1 MTSSTAA
8 TTPLPSANQTRKV
21 TGRKLTAASGA
32 GAPGKAESSSA
43 GAKAAGQA
51 QGSGNDV
58 QRDRAPSKALL
69 VLEMLQQPE
78 GATLE
83 QMVAATGWL
92 PHTTRAML
100 TGLRKKGHA
109 VTSEKLDGVRTYRV
123 SAGQHQ

>member
-1 MTSSTAA
+1 MNSSTAT
-8 TTPLPSANQTRKV
+8 TTPNSSAKEARKV
-21 TGRKLTAASGA
+21 TGRKQTAASGA
-32 GAPGKAESSSA
+32 GAPGKAASSSP
-43 GAKAAGQA
+43 GAMADLQA

-58 QRDRAPSKALL
+58 QRDRVPSKAFL

-92 PHTTRAML
+92 PHTMRAML
-100 TGLRKKGHA
+100 TGLREKGHA

>member
-1 MTSSTAA
+1 MTSSTAT
-8 TTPLPSANQTRKV
+8 TTPNSSAKDAPKL
-21 TGRKLTAASGA
+21 TGRKQTAASGVVA
-32 GAPGKAESSSA
+32 SGKAESSSS

-58 QRDRAPSKALL
+58 QRDRSPSKAFLM
-69 VLEMLQQPE
+69 LEILQQPE

-123 SAGQHQ
+123 SAGQQQ